1 MVGIALLNW
10 LNFSIFAKVIREIPL
25 YPISENLGGIVGMSF
40 CSLVMVA
47 LLVAYIVVIVKS
59 HKLYKDVLKINIEP

>member
-1 MVGIALLNW
+1 MVVIALLNL

-25 YPISENLGGIVGMSF
+25 YAMSENLGGIIGMSF

-47 LLVAYIVVIVKS
+47 LLVAYIVVIIKS
-59 HKLYKDVLKINIEP
+59 RRLYKEVLKVNI